1 MNTVFIGSA
10 RVEYLYS
17 YTSPQLEVLLCERD
31 FITEQLQKLKI
42 PLSKP
47 KVRLKIPRLIRDGI
61 RRDRQ
66 IKVNSPKTGGL
77 HVLSCT

>member
-1 MNTVFIGSA
+1 MNTVYIGSA

-42 PLSKP
+42 PLF
-47 KVRLKIPRLIRDGI
+47 
-61 RRDRQ
+61 
-66 IKVNSPKTGGL
+66 TFA
-77 HVLSCT
+77 